1 MEPRTLLD
9 ILTLAER
16 LKDTT
21 RHCYTSGG
29 RRESVAEHSWMLTLM
44 SFLLRSEFPDA
55 DMDKVTR
62 MCIIHD
68 LGECFTGDI
77 PTFDKTAAHEA
88 KEEDL
93 LTAWVHTL
101 PQPQRDE
108 MTALYAEMNARETLE
123 AKIYKAIDSMEAVF
137 QHNLS
142 DISTWIPHEYQLNQ
156 TYGADQAAFSPYLT
170 QLRRELKAD
179 TLRKIEEAAHG

>member
-9 ILTLAER
+9 ILTVAER

-29 RRESVAEHSWMLTLM
+29 RHESVAEHSWMMTLM

-101 PQPQRDE
+101 PQPLRDE
-108 MTALYAEMNARETLE
+108 MTALYAEMNALQTQE
-123 AKIYKAIDSMEAVF
+123 AKIYKAIDKMEAVL

-142 DISTWIPHEYQLNQ
+142 DFSTWIPHEYQLNQ

>member
-9 ILTLAER
+9 ILTVAER

-29 RRESVAEHSWMLTLM
+29 RRESVAEHSWMMTLM
-44 SFLLRSEFPDA
+44 SFLLRSEFPGA

-108 MTALYAEMNARETLE
+108 MTALYAEMNALQTQE
-123 AKIYKAIDSMEAVF
+123 AKIYKAIDKMEAVL

-142 DISTWIPHEYQLNQ
+142 DFSTWIPHEYQLNQ